1 MPNKEFDDMF
11 TEIIMYDKWRKVSTF
26 LKQDIEIILPEK
38 ERYMG
43 STYECV
49 RFTKIFSKLFAER
62 TTNTENT
69 KVLLGRTIGDD

>member
-1 MPNKEFDDMF
+1 
-11 TEIIMYDKWRKVSTF
+11 
-26 LKQDIEIILPEK
+26 
-38 ERYMG
+38 MG

-49 RFTKIFSKLFAER
+49 RFTKIFSELFAER